1 MRASDRADIEA
12 LQSAL
17 DAVEGETHRLVDGL
31 SEDLGAWR
39 QAADSW
45 SIAECI
51 DHLAVANQVYLGTM
65 RPAAE
70 RALREGRRR
79 RRAARPG
86 LLGGWFVRSLEP
98 PVNSRF
104 RSKAPTSIQPRP
116 SPPLH
121 DAVAAFLASQVEVRA
136 FIRKYADTDL
146 VGVRFANPFIG
157 GVWFSLATGLHVIAA
172 HERRHI
178 WQAWRVREAAERA
191 FAA

>member
-51 DHLAVANQVYLGTM
+51 DHLAVANQVYLGAM

-104 RSKAPTSIQPRP
+104 RSKAPTSIRPRP

-136 FIRKYADTDL
+136 FIRTYADTDL
-146 VGVRFANPFIG
+146 VGVRFANPFIA